1 MGQRTRTT
9 TDTPHRRIRVGVS
22 GCLLGEKVR
31 YDGADKRDGYITGTL
46 ARLFELVPVCPEVA
60 IGLGV
65 PRPPIHLVGSV
76 AAPHAV
82 GIANPDLDVTAKL
95 AAYGR
100 RTAQRL
106 DDISGYILKS
116 KSPSCGME
124 QVKVYVRRGSLAG
137 SGRGIYAA
145 ALMSASP
152 LLPVEEE
159 GRLGDPDLR
168 ENFFARVFA
177 YRRWQEMAASG
188 VTAARLIE
196 FHTSHKLT
204 LMAHNIDAYRR
215 LGRLV
220 AGASRRNAKDLSTR
234 YIRGFMA
241 ALAHPAT
248 PKRHANVLMHIMGYL
263 KKQLDAD
270 DKTELLAL
278 IDAYRLGRA
287 PRIAPL
293 TLLRHHFRRFP
304 DPYVARQV
312 YLNPGPEEVHLCG

>member
-1 MGQRTRTT
+1 MGQRTRKTT
-9 TDTPHRRIRVGVS
+9 ATPHRRICLGIS

-46 ARLFELVPVCPEVA
+46 ARFFELVPVCPEVA

-65 PRPPIHLVGSV
+65 PRPPIRLVGSI

-82 GIANPDLDVTAKL
+82 GIANPDLDVTDKL

-124 QVKVYVRRGSLAG
+124 RVKVYTRRGRLAG

-145 ALMSASP
+145 ALMAASP

-159 GRLGDPDLR
+159 SHLGDPDLR
-168 ENFFARVFA
+168 ENFFERVFA
-177 YRRWQEMAASG
+177 YWRWQDMAASG

-204 LMAHNIDAYRR
+204 LMAHNIDVYRR
-215 LGRLV
+215 LGRFV
-220 AGASRRNAKDLSTR
+220 AGASRRNAKDLSER
-234 YIRGFMA
+234 YIRSFMA
-241 ALAHPAT
+241 ALAQPAT
-248 PKRHANVLMHIMGYL
+248 PKRHANVLMHVMGYL
-263 KKQLDAD
+263 KKRLDAD
-270 DKTELLAL
+270 DKAELLKL
-278 IDAYRLGRA
+278 IDAYRLGQA
-287 PRIAPL
+287 PRIVPL
-293 TLLRHHFRRFP
+293 TLLRHHFRCFP

-312 YLNPGPEEVHLCG
+312 YLNPGPEEIKLCG

>member
-1 MGQRTRTT
+1 TT
-9 TDTPHRRIRVGVS
+9 ATAHRRIRLGIS
-22 GCLLGEKVR
+22 SCLLGEKVR

-46 ARLFELVPVCPEVA
+46 ARFFEFVPVCPEVA
-60 IGLGV
+60 ISLGV
-65 PRPPIHLVGSV
+65 PRPPIRLVGSPT
-76 AAPHAV
+76 APHAM

-95 AAYGR
+95 AANGR
-100 RTAQRL
+100 RMAQRL

-116 KSPSCGME
+116 KSPSCGVE
-124 QVKVYVRRGSLAG
+124 RVKVYTHRGSLAG

-145 ALMSASP
+145 ALMAALP

-177 YRRWQEMAASG
+177 YRRWQEIAASG

-204 LMAHNIDAYRR
+204 LMAHNLAAYRR

-234 YIRGFMA
+234 YIHGFMA
-241 ALAHPAT
+241 ALAQPAT
-248 PKRHANVLMHIMGYL
+248 PRRHANVLMHVMGYL
-263 KKQLDAD
+263 KKRLDAE
-270 DKTELLAL
+270 DKVELLEL
-278 IDAYRLGRA
+278 IDACRLGQVSRA
-287 PRIAPL
+287 VPL
-293 TLLRHHFRRFP
+293 TLLRHYFRRFP
-304 DPYVARQV
+304 NPYIAQQV
-312 YLNPGPEEVHLCG
+312 YLNPDPEEFRLCG

>member
-1 MGQRTRTT
+1 MGQRTRRT
-9 TDTPHRRIRVGVS
+9 TDTPHRRIRLGIS
-22 GCLLGEKVR
+22 SCLLGEKVR
-31 YDGADKRDGYITGTL
+31 YDGADKRDGYIAGTL

-65 PRPPIHLVGSV
+65 PRLPIRLVGSI

-100 RTAQRL
+100 RMAQRL

-124 QVKVYVRRGSLAG
+124 RVKVYTRRGGLAG

-145 ALMSASP
+145 ALMLASP

-168 ENFFARVFA
+168 ENFFERVFA
-177 YRRWQEMAASG
+177 CRRWQETVSSG
-188 VTAARLIE
+188 VTAASLIE

-204 LMAHNIDAYRR
+204 LMAHSVNAYRR

-220 AGASRRNAKDLSTR
+220 AGASRRNAKDISAR

-241 ALAHPAT
+241 ALAQPAT
-248 PKRHANVLMHIMGYL
+248 PKRHTNVLMHVMGYL
-263 KKQLDAD
+263 KKRLNAE
-270 DKTELLAL
+270 DKAELLAL
-278 IDAYRLGRA
+278 IDAYRLGQA
-287 PRIAPL
+287 PRIVPL
-293 TLLRHHFRRFP
+293 TLLRHYFRRFP
-304 DPYVARQV
+304 GPHVARQV
-312 YLNPGPEEVHLCG
+312 YLNPGPEEISLCG